1 MIIVGAVLC
10 VLLSNK
16 QNVWQARSHLENQ
29 LEKKGLLGPLVYWQK
44 EVLIPAP
51 LKAPAFSW
59 LMLKALL
66 TALLSPVFPWAHVP
80 IWLLALSSLYKS
92 QIRQGLIYHKR
103 IT

>member
-1 MIIVGAVLC
+1 MGAVFC

-29 LEKKGLLGPLVYWQK
+29 LGKKGPLGPLDYWP

-80 IWLLALSSLYKS
+80 MWLLALSSLYKS